1 MCPFAGEDEF
11 HDFLLAPAS
20 GHGFETRTEYIDLR
34 PHNVLVGGDGHL
46 AGFLDWESAGWYPEY
61 WDFYYGDEGQEGW
74 WLGGEDYRRE
84 LGCDVALSDL
94 TVDSYV
100 AF

>member
-20 GHGFETRTEYIDLR
+20 GYGFETWTEYINLR
-34 PHNVLVGGDGHL
+34 PRNVLVGGDGHL

-61 WDFYYGDEGQEGW
+61 WDFTTAMKFGAGGLVVWRGW
-74 WLGGEDYRRE
+74 
-84 LGCDVALSDL
+84 VAWG
-94 TVDSYV
+94 
-100 AF
+100 